1 MSAMSNYLENKLVD
15 HIFRGQTFGLPPT
28 LYVGLFLS
36 DPGEGT
42 PTGEITGNG
51 YARAQLSPTL
61 ANWAGTQ
68 GAGTTTASTGTGG
81 ATSNNGVIT
90 FPTPTPNQWGQVTH
104 FAIFDALTAGNMLFK
119 GALSGGG
126 KTVNAG
132 DTVTFPAGQLQITF
146 D

>member
-1 MSAMSNYLENKLVD
+1 MSAMSNFLENKLVD
-15 HIFRGQTFGLPPT
+15 HIFRGQTFALPAT
-28 LYVGLFLS
+28 IYVGLFLS

-42 PTGEITGNG
+42 PSGEITGNG

-68 GAGTTTASTGTGG
+68 GAGTTAASSGTGG
-81 ATSNNGVIT
+81 ATSNNSVIT
-90 FPTPTPNQWGQVTH
+90 FPTPSATWGSVAY
-104 FAIFDALTAGNMLFK
+104 FAIFDAASGGNMLIK
-119 GALSGGG
+119 GPLTGN
-126 KTVNAG
+126 KTVNQG